1 MSWHAGGTEIVNAIR
16 EMRPGDWDASEGE
29 VVDRILVLRPAMRT
43 RRCCGR
49 DLELV
54 VEAERRHAELGPV
67 ALQPLRARLL
77 GRAEAAAD
85 VGGRHELTP
94 PNKGARAGT
103 AFLSRVPVVFPASPS
118 YSESAFRSV
127 TNLEGVYK

>member
-1 MSWHAGGTEIVNAIR
+1 MSWHAGGTEIVNSIR

-54 VEAERRHAELGPV
+54 VGAGHADLGPV
-67 ALQPLRARLL
+67 ALQPLRAGVL

-85 VGGRHELTP
+85 VGGRPGTSLH
-94 PNKGARAGT
+94 RA
-103 AFLSRVPVVFPASPS
+103 LLRLL
-118 YSESAFRSV
+118 R
-127 TNLEGVYK
+127 